1 MSASADFV
9 LPARPLSRTLQGL
22 FSIIF
27 RSHSNIQSESP
38 DSDLEQLLTIDPPS
52 PTPLESSLALAE
64 TVASSLHTHDDD
76 RLSTYS
82 VGETLCDPEG
92 YGLDILPA
100 SEYAW
105 HFVIARDWWLLAV
118 DCVMGICHQILT
130 SKIDLD
136 SLVES
141 NFKVNGRTIIS
152 VVYNALFYHRKSQCN
167 PTWQP
172 MEVSN
177 LIMAPGQLMFWS
189 SIDDLVFRRLFF
201 EELENVALP
210 YLMHVW
216 HTADSFVYQY
226 YSPYRSPPHPST
238 LTTMLSP
245 HALLSV
251 DDIHYI
257 TYLMTFQLTISYL
270 LFHQVNQR
278 EGMMY
283 WFVNESM
290 HSILYYT
297 LVKPDT
303 ATWIGVLEIVAN
315 ANLNVTISPVIGFVV
330 EKFSFVLAWVIVEIQ
345 DLLLEQYSLCHTTL
359 GQDHVRRVAE
369 LER

>member
-1 MSASADFV
+1 
-9 LPARPLSRTLQGL
+9 
-22 FSIIF
+22 
-27 RSHSNIQSESP
+27 NIQSESP

-52 PTPLESSLALAE
+52 LTPLESSLAPAE
-64 TVASSLHTHDDD
+64 TVASSLHAHDDD

-82 VGETLCDPEG
+82 AGETLYDLEG

-100 SEYAW
+100 GAESDRQVTAAARYFALSAPLFRLL
-105 HFVIARDWWLLAV
+105 HTRARDWWLLAV
-118 DCVMGICHQILT
+118 DCVMGVCHRILT

-141 NFKVNGRTIIS
+141 NFKVDELVQSYVATDG
-152 VVYNALFYHRKSQCN
+152 SQ
-167 PTWQP
+167 PT
-172 MEVSN
+172 
-177 LIMAPGQLMFWS
+177 FRS

-210 YLMHVW
+210 YLTHVW

-226 YSPYRSPPHPST
+226 YSPYGSPPHPSA
-238 LTTMLSP
+238 LTT
-245 HALLSV
+245 ALAPCPSFCGR
-251 DDIHYI
+251 H
-257 TYLMTFQLTISYL
+257 
-270 LFHQVNQR
+270 QR

-290 HSILYYT
+290 RSILYYT

-303 ATWIGVLEIVAN
+303 AAWIGVLEIVAD
-315 ANLNVTISPVIGFVV
+315 ANLNVTISPVIGFVM

-359 GQDHVRRVAE
+359 GQDRVRRVAE
-369 LER
+369 LECRMKDFLSGILNRTNGLPPETCERARVSLLDLIQLTVLTAPSPD